1 MTAPMSGALADAEND
16 LRTAQSEVDPHR
28 QGQYAR
34 SAADSAA
41 EVAVDGNTSDADRAR
56 AVEVMDAALALAGRS
71 LLREAQSTLAGARD
85 STDPQQRRELARL
98 AVSKARQVSRQRDLT
113 DDERAEARQIIG
125 HGRMLATSVG
135 ASVRRQQRVE
145 REQEQPGIAI

>member
-1 MTAPMSGALADAEND
+1 MTAPMSSSLTDAESD
-16 LRTAQSEVDPHR
+16 LRTAQSETDAHR

-41 EVAVDGNTSDADRAR
+41 EVAVDSNTSEADRSR

-71 LLREAQSTLAGARD
+71 LREAQATLAAARD
-85 STDPQQRRELARL
+85 NPDPQQRREQARL

-125 HGRMLATSVG
+125 HGRMIATSVG